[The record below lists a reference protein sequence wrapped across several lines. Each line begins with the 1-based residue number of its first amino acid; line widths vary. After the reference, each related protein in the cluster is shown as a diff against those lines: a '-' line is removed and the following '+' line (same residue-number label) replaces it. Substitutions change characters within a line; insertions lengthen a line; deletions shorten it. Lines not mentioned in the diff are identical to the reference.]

1 MRWPFVLTVAL
12 ALALMLALA
21 RVPASAGPRP
31 SPIAFSKVQ
40 VRMPPATTKG
50 FVAVAEVSFT
60 ATLREPLE
68 PRFVLGGTIK
78 CVDTQRELNISLGNL
93 ARVDELRLG
102 KPFPVRQ
109 AGPDPATPVARN
121 ASCRLR
127 LRLEDTKWTDEPHI
141 DLVDFCF
148 KAGASKTRVCP

>member
-1 MRWPFVLTVAL
+1 MRWPSTLTVAL
-12 ALALMLALA
+12 ACALALA
-21 RVPASAGPRP
+21 PASAGPRP

-40 VRMPPATTKG
+40 IRMPPTSTKG
-50 FVAVAEVSFT
+50 FVAVADVSFT
-60 ATLREPLE
+60 ATLRESLE
-68 PRFVLGGTIK
+68 PRFVLAGTIK
-78 CVDTQRELNISLGNL
+78 CVDTQRELTISLGNL
-93 ARVDELRLG
+93 ARVDELHLG

-109 AGPDPATPVARN
+109 AGPTPATPVARN

-127 LRLEDTKWTDEPHI
+127 LHLEDTKWTDEPHI

>member
-1 MRWPFVLTVAL
+1 MRQPVVLAVAITL
-12 ALALMLALA
+12 ALTS
-21 RVPASAGPRP
+21 ASAGPRP
-31 SPIAFSKVQ
+31 SPITFSKVQ
-40 VRMPPATTKG
+40 IRMPPTSTKG

-60 ATLREPLE
+60 ATLRESLE
-68 PRFVLGGTIK
+68 PRFVLGGIIK
-78 CVDTQRELNISLGNL
+78 CVDTQRELTISLGNL
-93 ARVDELRLG
+93 ARVDELHLN

-148 KAGASKTRVCP
+148 RAGAAKTRLCP